1 LVAYKKKEPI
11 QRSLNGWFVP
21 TNSTD
26 VRTQGFS
33 SSTTGDHTSSSPA
46 VFCFVYQPCHLII
59 MDTLTN
65 GFGTN
70 FLLLL
75 KMQPASLD
83 TLKIVSMK

>member
-1 LVAYKKKEPI
+1 MKKEPI
-11 QRSLNGWFVP
+11 QRSSNGWFVP

-26 VRTQGFS
+26 GGFS
-33 SSTTGDHTSSSPA
+33 NSATGDHKSYTPP
-46 VFCFVYQPCHLII
+46 VFVSIYQPCHLII